1 VTDYHPAP
9 ESPWPPLVPLDIDPS
24 GPPADLEQIIP
35 PSLAHLGEYLRS
47 VADSLEV
54 PVELPLMLLL
64 PTLGAAIA
72 GKREIYCGG
81 SWTEPPALWTMTLL
95 GPGNRKS
102 AVFKEI
108 TRPIREWERL
118 ATGEAAPRLA
128 KAAHA
133 RELAEKRLAYLRTR
147 LAQGK
152 ASDLDEEEAERIVA
166 KLAEESTEPSTQIT
180 TSEITTEALT
190 GLLARNGE
198 RALVTS
204 AEPDVLEVIMGRYNS
219 GRANYGVWLAG
230 HAGDPIRI
238 DRSGGKS
245 VFLARP
251 CVSIG
256 LVPQP
261 AAVRQLLG
269 SEQAKGRG
277 FVARFLSCCPRDPL
291 GSRPLADR
299 PIDAQLQRRYADL
312 LQTMLDEPLPGGTPS
327 ASGEPPRP
335 RQYAL
340 SRGARSTMLDFRHEI
355 ESAMRPS
362 GDMNDRR
369 DFGSKLPG
377 AVARIALVFHA
388 AEQADAS
395 GHRGF
400 IEHEVPQST
409 VDAAIRF
416 GEWAS
421 AHDAVA
427 QGLAGSDPAR
437 VAAELVM
444 RFLRRDGK
452 PQQTRADIYES
463 VRGRAGGP
471 SSSEELDQ
479 PLAILLEAEIIRE
492 INPCPNGSKP
502 KKNQRLF
509 AVHPEVTR

>member
-1 VTDYHPAP
+1 VSDYHPDPSAK
-9 ESPWPPLVPLDIDPS
+9 WPPLVPLDIDPA

-35 PSLAHLGEYLRS
+35 PTLAFLTDYLRS
-47 VADSLEV
+47 VAASLEV
-54 PVELPLMLLL
+54 PVELPLMLVL
-64 PTLGAAIA
+64 PAMGAAIA

-108 TRPIREWERL
+108 TRPIRDWERL
-118 ATGEAAPRLA
+118 ASGEAAPRLA

-152 ASDLDEEEAERIVA
+152 AHDLDEEEAERIVA

-245 VFLARP
+245 VFLSRP

-291 GSRPLADR
+291 GSRPLNDR
-299 PIDAQLQRRYADL
+299 PIDPQLQRDYADT
-312 LQTMLDEPLPGGTPS
+312 LQTMLDEPMPVGLASG
-327 ASGEPPRP
+327 SGEPPRP

-340 SRGARSTMLDFRHEI
+340 SRAARSTMLEYRHEI
-355 ESAMRPS
+355 EAAMRPS

-388 AEQADAS
+388 AEQAHL
-395 GHRGF
+395 GGRGF
-400 IEHEVPQST
+400 IEHEVPQAT

-416 GEWAS
+416 GEWAT

-427 QGLAGSDPAR
+427 QGMAGTDPAR

-452 PQQTRADIYES
+452 PQQSRTEIYEA

-479 PLAILLEAEIIRE
+479 PLAILLEAEVIRE
-492 INPCPNGSKP
+492 IDPCPGSKP

-509 AVHPEVTR
+509 AVHPEVYR